1 MPAKKASVTL
11 PGPDGELLWRQFKRY
26 VFDRHGTERMMGQV
40 LAELLQEFLKRKG
53 YWPPE
58 EVGGDEKGPEG
69 R

>member
-53 YWPPE
+53 YWPPREGAGSGERE
-58 EVGGDEKGPEG
+58 EV
-69 R
+69 